1 MSAILAVI
9 IGVVFVYSLISI
21 LVTQINSVIANM
33 LRLRARHLR
42 DGLDDLVTDPVLQ
55 AKVFSHPLIQLVK
68 NQMVLPTQRLTNDEA
83 REIAQSD
90 VNDVTWIK
98 PETFVQVL
106 MNVIR
111 VDADQELFGA
121 LLNVIDGM
129 PAGADRRR
137 LRLIVNRIMT
147 TGDGLDELRT
157 TIANL
162 EEAVYRDALMQTL
175 DQIDDEI
182 GKMGLEPNSI
192 ISVMAGLR
200 QVNNPYFRT
209 ALQTILSTAQNMEQA
224 TEQLVDWFDEGMNR
238 ATRTFTQTMQKLS
251 LLMGLVIAVFVNVD
265 SLQLARSLWE
275 DPALRDSV
283 AAVAQQAV
291 EAGTLEASMN
301 ASTSVSG
308 TVSAQGVNLG
318 LGDIA
323 QEITDDFVVAQ
334 TTVNE
339 LISLN
344 LPIGW
349 TYENLSELDA
359 DDELL
364 ELKMGHSN
372 NIWNLLPWNN
382 ANWLGLVL
390 SKVVGLILTMIAV
403 SQGAPFWFNILRRL
417 MGGNPASD

>member
-21 LVTQINSVIANM
+21 LVTQINSVVANM

-68 NQMVLPTQRLTNDEA
+68 NQMVLPTQRLTNEEA

-162 EEAVYRDALMQTL
+162 DEAVYRDALMQTL

-224 TEQLVDWFDEGMNR
+224 TAQLVDWFDEGMNR

-301 ASTSVSG
+301 PTPVSG
-308 TVSAQGVNLG
+308 TVSAQGVNVG

-349 TYENLSELDA
+349 TYENLNDLDA

-364 ELKMGHSN
+364 QLKRGNSN

-382 ANWLGLVL
+382 VDWLGLVL
-390 SKVVGLILTMIAV
+390 SKVIGLLLTMIAV

-417 MGGNPASD
+417 MGGSSASE

>member
-1 MSAILAVI
+1 MSAILSVI

-21 LVTQINSVIANM
+21 LVTQINSVLANM

-42 DGLDDLVTDPVLQ
+42 DSLDDLVTDPVLQ

-162 EEAVYRDALMQTL
+162 DEAVYRDALMQTL

-224 TEQLVDWFDEGMNR
+224 TAQLVDWFDEGMNR
-238 ATRTFTQTMQKLS
+238 ATRTFTQSMQKLS
-251 LLMGLVIAVFVNVD
+251 LLMGLVIAVFVNID

-291 EAGTLEASMN
+291 EAGTLEATMN
-301 ASTSVSG
+301 ASTPVSG

-349 TYENLSELDA
+349 TYENLNELDA